1 MRETTP
7 IRNPSAAWTTVD
19 GDVVIISPEDSVL
32 HELNATAS
40 FIWKQA
46 TGERTGRAIAEMLA
60 SEYEVAPETALTD
73 TEELIAHLIG
83 KNLLLAG
90 PPAVEAQSDA

>member
-19 GDVVIISPEDSVL
+19 GDVMIISPEDSVL
-32 HELNATAS
+32 HELNAAAS

-73 TEELIAHLIG
+73 TEELIAHLMG

>member
-1 MRETTP
+1 M
-7 IRNPSAAWTTVD
+7 
-19 GDVVIISPEDSVL
+19 IISPEDSAL

-46 TGERTGRAIAEMLA
+46 TGERTARAIAGMLA

-73 TEELIAHLIG
+73 TEELIADLIG
-83 KNLLLAG
+83 KNLLLVE
-90 PPAVEAQSDA
+90 PPAVEARSDA

>member
-1 MRETTP
+1 M
-7 IRNPSAAWTTVD
+7 
-19 GDVVIISPEDSVL
+19 IISPEDSVL

-46 TGERTGRAIAEMLA
+46 TGERTARAIAEMLA

-73 TEELIAHLIG
+73 TEELIAHLMG
-83 KNLLLAG
+83 KNLLLAE
-90 PPAVEAQSDA
+90 PPAVEARSDA